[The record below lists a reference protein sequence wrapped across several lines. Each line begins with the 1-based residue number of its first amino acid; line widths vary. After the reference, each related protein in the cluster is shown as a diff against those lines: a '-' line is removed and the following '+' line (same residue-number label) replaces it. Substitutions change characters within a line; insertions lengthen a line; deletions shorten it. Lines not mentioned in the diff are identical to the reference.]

1 MDLLKAQKM
10 RAIALWI
17 GLIIVLGTVFI
28 IFTRIALICA
38 FAVAV
43 LAGAALARFSWTS
56 KRHKREIARRNAV
69 YP

>member
-1 MDLLKAQKM
+1 MDILKAQKM
-10 RAIALWI
+10 RATALWI
-17 GLIIVLGTVFI
+17 GLIIVLGTVFV

-43 LAGAALARFSWTS
+43 LAGAALARFSWS
-56 KRHKREIARRNAV
+56 RKRHRNEIARRNMA